1 MSARQPGPYDS
12 VARKWLALAERRKA
26 SFVLLLET
34 GRWRHYYTSA
44 QLEIETRKA
53 DELCAKWASI
63 AGFSLDHAA
72 NVADAEAM
80 PAGKLDSAA
89 RAEASHLMF
98 LRQSL
103 GLLSA

>member
-44 QLEIETRKA
+44 QLETETRKA
-53 DELCAKWASI
+53 EELCARWASI
-63 AGFSLDHAA
+63 AEFSLDHAA
-72 NVADAEAM
+72 SVADANAT
-80 PAGKLDSAA
+80 PASRLDSA
-89 RAEASHLMF
+89 ASHLMF